1 MHSFLDS
8 FDAKLAES
16 TDETPMA
23 AGNDS
28 VPTVLVCSSELF
40 KYLCQDVKYLETPG
54 PFPSAVIMMMTRE
67 SHDLPSFH
75 V

>member
-16 TDETPMA
+16 IDETPMA

-28 VPTVLVCSSELF
+28 VPTVLVCSSHTSRTF
-40 KYLCQDVKYLETPG
+40 QNDTCAK
-54 PFPSAVIMMMTRE
+54 M
-67 SHDLPSFH
+67 
-75 V
+75 

>member
-40 KYLCQDVKYLETPG
+40 KIILVPRRKVSGNTRALPLCSY
-54 PFPSAVIMMMTRE
+54 
-67 SHDLPSFH
+67 HDDDPRKS
-75 V
+75 